1 MGCSNVIKPLI
12 AKGLKIL
19 ALAVPLTILALITI
33 MVAQA
38 YNQMANF
45 DFAGGVDFI
54 STPAEVETGTSPNT
68 AWLDR

>member
-19 ALAVPLTILALITI
+19 GLAVPLTTLALITI

-38 YNQMANF
+38 YNQRAKF

-54 STPAEVETGTSPNT
+54 SSPLEVEFGPLPNS
-68 AWLDR
+68 AIMD